1 MNQQAQAS
9 SQDNKDNQSLAPGEF
24 VYEFFQPVFESSFN
38 FDFSSP
44 SKLPAVVQNETSQ
57 TGVNQIVS
65 AAATTDPAAI
75 LPPAVSSLIETA
87 FSFADNSADSTTKPA
102 QEAIPAS
109 IDNLKHGSGATKSN
123 SRVMV
128 RQATNDSGAII
139 FYGRCNIK
147 PHRIQYPD
155 RSAAEFEYDQ
165 CERLIRVLDRDGM
178 EWVRITQPDHKN
190 ISTWRSAEGQ
200 TCDMSMVVI
209 PDGTYQVISAGGVI
223 QTCTLNGRIVVWT
236 PFTDGFDLKRTLFAI
251 FRSVDKNKD
260 SSLSKEELETAARQI
275 WQEADAI
282 QLISMLQTH
291 YDAICATRRHA
302 LCRQGSGITIDDI
315 LGFDE
320 ATKNEQESRCSAPPH
335 TLTMVRTLFDEF
347 DIAGS
352 GAVDI
357 NQIRLACDKRHERDS
372 ASAAILQTL
381 YEELRRQY
389 EGNGSSF
396 ASKASYLTRA
406 DLVQHYK
413 DGYKRE
419 ITGQI
424 KIAGWGADECWQE
437 SETTTRTLFVDPGN
451 PLESILPQAAKH
463 RSADGE
469 MAIFNAVFESII
481 VQCPHIIV
489 RMICQTGDGKYTVTF
504 PGDPR
509 NPVTVCT
516 PTSSCLAEYLHG
528 SKFGFWM
535 AVIENAYKLYQVEHA
550 EANID
555 HLKSVERVC
564 NLMNGQSGLWLS
576 TAEMPL
582 AELNNYM
589 RDTFKQRRLM
599 IAAGL
604 RNSPRMSG
612 NRFISKSAVCG
623 IVNFDHRNGRVTVS
637 DPLRDKTADSF
648 SDPTQRN
655 ADGSTTLS
663 LNAFVTAFDQI
674 YVEKWL
680 PSDHILHK

>member
-1 MNQQAQAS
+1 MNQDAQAS
-9 SQDNKDNQSLAPGEF
+9 SQENSENQNLPPGEF

-38 FDFSSP
+38 FELSSP
-44 SKLPAVVQNETSQ
+44 SILPPSVQNEPSQ
-57 TGVNQIVS
+57 PSVSQIVS
-65 AAATTDPAAI
+65 ATATTDPAVF
-75 LPPAVSSLIETA
+75 LPPAVSNLIETA
-87 FSFADNSADSTTKPA
+87 FSHTDNSADTIAKPA
-102 QEAIPAS
+102 QEQIPTS
-109 IDNLKHGSGATKSN
+109 IENLRNDSVSTKSN
-123 SRVMV
+123 SPVVV

-139 FYGRCNIK
+139 FYGHWNIR

-165 CERLIRVLDRDGM
+165 SERLVRVLDRDGM

-190 ISTWRSAEGQ
+190 IATWRSAEGQ

-209 PDGTYQVISAGGVI
+209 PDGTYQVISAAGVI
-223 QTCTLNGRIVVWT
+223 QTCSLNGRIVVWT

-260 SSLSKEELETAARQI
+260 SSLSKEELEMAARQI

-357 NQIRLACDKRHERDS
+357 SQIRLAYDKRHERDGVS
-372 ASAAILQTL
+372 GVILQTL
-381 YEELRRQY
+381 YEELRRRY
-389 EGNGSSF
+389 ESNDSGF

-437 SETTTRTLFVDPGN
+437 SESTTRTLFVDPEN
-451 PLESILPQAAKH
+451 PLASILPQAAKH
-463 RSADGE
+463 RSSDGQ
-469 MAIFNAVFESII
+469 MAIFNAVFESVI

-489 RMICQTGDGKYTVTF
+489 RMICQSSDGKYTVTF

-509 NPVTVCT
+509 NPVTVCA
-516 PTSSCLAEYLHG
+516 PTSTCLAEYLHG

-535 AVIENAYKLYQVEHA
+535 AVIENAYKLYQLEH
-550 EANID
+550 EDANID
-555 HLKSVERVC
+555 HLKEVERIC

-582 AELNNYM
+582 TELTNYM

-648 SDPTQRN
+648 SDPTHRN

-663 LNAFVTAFDQI
+663 LNAFATAFEQI

-680 PSDHILHK
+680 PSDHLLQK